1 MNVKNLSHWG
11 GNAPDHTDRVREA
24 YLIAEK

>member
-1 MNVKNLSHWG
+1 VKNLSHWS
-11 GNAPDHTDRVREA
+11 GNVPDHTDRVKEA